1 MPIPATK
8 FIWFNGKLVP
18 WEKATVHVLAHALHY
33 GSSVFEGVRAYETSR
48 GVAIFRLRDHTRR
61 LLDSAKIY
69 RMTMPY
75 SAEQLNE
82 ACRQVIAAN
91 GLTRGAYIRP
101 LAFRGYGEIGVTP
114 KNEPPTEVAIAAWEW
129 GRYLGHESE
138 AEGVDVCVSSW
149 QRVAPNTLPAL
160 AKAGGNYLSSQLIGA
175 EARRLGFA
183 EGIGLAPDGTLSEG
197 SGENL
202 FLVKDGVLMT
212 PALAHSVLGGITR
225 DTVFRLAR
233 ERGLEVREAALPREL
248 LYIADEA
255 FFTGTAVEITAIRS
269 VDRIPVGNGRRGP
282 VTEAL
287 QSAFFGLFSGQ
298 TPDKWGWLDRV
309 DMQAERTAAAGG

>member
-233 ERGLEVREAALPREL
+233 ERGLEVREMALPREL

-309 DMQAERTAAAGG
+309 DMQSARTAAAGG